1 MAPNRLLAIAA
12 VTGGAFLGVLSPA
25 GIGLAT
31 ATASAAS
38 VQAVA
43 AATDPEAGLDDTGA
57 GTLDGSDIGEPVDDG
72 GVTDSP
78 TDPPPGADP
87 DAGLDDTPLGGL
99 DQSGLGGPI
108 DEAPGTDPGT
118 DPGTTPGTDPGT
130 TPGTGPGTTPP
141 AGPPASATQPPA
153 AAPPVTNPSDTKSG
167 SKPRSKKVRVRR
179 LQRLLNRFIKRWLR
193 GIQPLKVNGK
203 AGAATKRRIKLVK
216 YYLGYT
222 KGQNAKVTAR
232 FLSRM
237 AHPRDPRYSSK
248 RMIRTGTR
256 RRAAQRAQG

>member
-12 VTGGAFLGVLSPA
+12 VTGGAVLGVISPA
-25 GIGLAT
+25 GIGLA
-31 ATASAAS
+31 APPASAAS

-57 GTLDGSDIGEPVDDG
+57 GTLDGSDIGEPVDGG
-72 GVTDSP
+72 GVTDP
-78 TDPPPGADP
+78 ATDPAPGADP
-87 DAGLDDTPLGGL
+87 DAGLDDTAAGGL

-108 DEAPGTDPGT
+108 DEAPGT

-141 AGPPASATQPPA
+141 AGPPASTTQPPA
-153 AAPPVTNPSDTKSG
+153 AAPPVTNPSGTKSG
-167 SKPRSKKVRVRR
+167 SKPRSKKVSVRR

-193 GIQPLKVNGK
+193 GIKPLKVNGK
-203 AGAATKRRIKLVK
+203 VGAATKRRIKLVK
-216 YYLGYT
+216 YYLGYG
-222 KGQNAKVTAR
+222 KGRDAKVTAR

-248 RMIRTGTR
+248 RIIRTGTR